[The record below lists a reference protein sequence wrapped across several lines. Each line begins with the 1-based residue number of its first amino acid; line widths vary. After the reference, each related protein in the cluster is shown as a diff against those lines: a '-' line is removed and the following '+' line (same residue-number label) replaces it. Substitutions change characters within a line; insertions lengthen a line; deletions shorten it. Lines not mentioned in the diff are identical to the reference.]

1 MNVPTDNQSLWR
13 ENYES
18 SDYPQLPDDM
28 ETDVVVVGAGVTGM
42 TAAYHL
48 KKAGLRVIVLEKD
61 TVAGGTSG
69 RTTGKVT
76 SQHGLT
82 YADLQQ
88 RLGIEAARV
97 YGEANQAAVGRVEEI
112 IRAEKIDCDWAVDDA
127 YVYTADPGQVKR
139 FAYEAECAAG
149 LGLPA
154 SFTVTSPLPFEI
166 VGAVR
171 FSGQGKFN
179 AQKYLLGLA
188 RAING
193 GGSYVFERSHVIGI
207 RDGEPARVRVGT
219 KKVLAKNVIVAT
231 NVPTLPLIARG
242 AYCILEYPTESF
254 LVAGNFSGAL
264 KGMYISP
271 DKDHYSILPIVV
283 GGERKI
289 LIGGEGGNLP
299 GFRLGKKK
307 RYERLAQYA
316 QRHFGVKEILNAW
329 SDRDYIAYD
338 DVPLI
343 GRLYP
348 WSRHLYVGT
357 AYRKWG
363 LSGGTLAGMI
373 LSDLVTDTK
382 NVWASYF
389 DSLRS
394 RTIRSIPY
402 GVKKFVSGQS

>member
-1 MNVPTDNQSLWR
+1 MDLPTDNQSMWR
-13 ENYES
+13 EDYES
-18 SDYPQLPDDM
+18 SEYPQLPDDM
-28 ETDVVVVGAGVTGM
+28 ETDVIVIGAGITGL

-48 KKAGLRVIVLEKD
+48 KKAGLRVIVLDKD

-82 YADLQQ
+82 YAELQH
-88 RLGIEAARV
+88 RLGGEAARV
-97 YGEANQAAVGRVEEI
+97 YGDANQAAVDRVAEI
-112 IRAEKIDCDWAVDDA
+112 IRTEDIDCDWAVDDS
-127 YVYTADPGQVKR
+127 YVFTADPSQLKK
-139 FAYEAECAAG
+139 FAEEAECAAG

-154 SFTVTSPLPFEI
+154 SFVVTSPLPFEI
-166 VGAVR
+166 AGAVK

-188 RAING
+188 RAVNG

-207 RDGEPARVRVGT
+207 REGRVRVGG
-219 KKVLAKNVIVAT
+219 KKVLAKDVVVAT
-231 NVPTLPLIARG
+231 NVPTLPLMARG
-242 AYCILEYPTESF
+242 GYCVLEYPTESF
-254 LVAGNFSGAL
+254 LVAGKFTDAL
-264 KGMYISP
+264 NGMYISP
-271 DKDHYSILPIVV
+271 DKEHYSILPITV
-283 GGERKI
+283 GGEKRI

-307 RYERLAQYA
+307 RYKRLAGYA
-316 QRHFGVKEILNAW
+316 RRHFGVNEILNAW

-373 LSDLVTDTK
+373 LSDLITETD
-382 NVWASYF
+382 NPWVQYF
-389 DSLRS
+389 DSLRA
-394 RTIRSIPY
+394 RTVASIPH
-402 GVKKFVSGQS
+402 GVKKFISG